1 MEKATK
7 LKIVFR
13 FSFACFRQNPIF
25 SIMQGI
31 LMRQD
36 TESSMRLKEKY
47 PDCCIQPALKI
58 YRKMLQC
65 FEQRNDQKSG
75 QTDHPK
81 SILYRDS
88 FFQWFTEE
96 EQALL
101 QQLWAENKRIP
112 QEVLTIETWRRWM

>member
-1 MEKATK
+1 
-7 LKIVFR
+7 
-13 FSFACFRQNPIF
+13 
-25 SIMQGI
+25 
-31 LMRQD
+31 
-36 TESSMRLKEKY
+36 
-47 PDCCIQPALKI
+47 
-58 YRKMLQC
+58 MLQC

-81 SILYRDS
+81 SISYRDS